1 MSIRMIVLAVLV
13 VSVGMIALASAQ
25 QPDTEMNTQIIG
37 YYAPYGIYVTAP
49 LNQSV
54 SMIDNFTIILR
65 SPGESTYQVTANGK
79 PYSNGS
85 FEYLAALW
93 FNTSWSGNYL
103 VSISIYS
110 STLNVNQTF
119 VYKLNM
125 MNYVQYVSYV
135 SSHIQPQRGTYTLT
149 QILEAVGAGIIGMAI
164 MIPVFERLFFGEG
177 VRQRSKE
184 GGVRT
189 G

>member
-1 MSIRMIVLAVLV
+1 MNTRMIVVAVLL
-13 VSVGMIALASAQ
+13 VSVGMMALASAQ

-54 SMIDNFTIILR
+54 SMINNFTITLR
-65 SPGESTYQVTANGK
+65 SPGESNYQVTVDGK
-79 PYSNGS
+79 VYSNGS
-85 FEYLAALW
+85 FEYLMVLW
-93 FNTSWSGNYL
+93 FNTSWSGSYFL
-103 VSISIYS
+103 SISIYS
-110 STLNVNQTF
+110 STLNVSQTF

-125 MNYVQYVSYV
+125 MNYAQYVSYI
-135 SSHIQPQRGTYTLT
+135 SSHTSSPRGTYTLN
-149 QILEAVGAGIIGMAI
+149 QILEAVGAGIIGVAI
-164 MIPVFERLFFGEG
+164 MIPIFERLFFGEG